1 MMKKTLTLFLA
12 FVSISVFAQKKTPP
26 PKTVRLAGTSDIL
39 KTDKR
44 LADFSIKKTKFNVY
58 LGYQKPEEMIRQEKG
73 DTLQVYKITRDKLKF
88 SDLEI
93 KKFATRKGKI
103 IGDGKFS
110 LVKDTLIV
118 TENFYDYIGSYRMV
132 TKYITD
138 KWGLKKVSDDMKGI
152 KMEDLTDRHLKPAE
166 MKSPPPAR
174 N

>member
-1 MMKKTLTLFLA
+1 MKKFITIFIILI
-12 FVSISVFAQKKTPP
+12 SIKTFAQKGPP

-58 LGYQKPEEMIRQEKG
+58 LGYQKPDEIQRQQKN
-73 DTLQVYKITRDKLKF
+73 DTLYKYKITLDKLKF
-88 SDLEI
+88 SHLEI
-93 KKFATRKGKI
+93 AKYGTRAGKI
-103 IGDGKFS
+103 ILEGSYK
-110 LVKDTLIV
+110 LVNDTLIV
-118 TENFYDYIGSYRMV
+118 TENFYDYIGSFCIT

-152 KMEDLTDRHLKPAE
+152 SIENLNERHLKPVE
-166 MKSPPPAR
+166 MKDPPPAK

>member
-1 MMKKTLTLFLA
+1 MKKLLIIILA
-12 FVSISVFAQKKTPP
+12 SISINALAQKKTPP
-26 PKTVRLAGTSDIL
+26 PAMVRIVGTSDIL

-44 LADFSIKKTKFNVY
+44 MADFSIKKTKFNVY

-93 KKFATRKGKI
+93 KKIATKKGKI
-103 IGDGKFS
+103 IRDGKFS

-118 TENFYDYIGSYRMV
+118 TENFYDYIGSYHMV

-138 KWGLKKVSDDMKGI
+138 KWGLKKVSEDMKGI
-152 KMEDLTDRHLKPAE
+152 KLEDLTDRHLRPAE
-166 MKSPPPAR
+166 MKSPPEPK

>member
-1 MMKKTLTLFLA
+1 MQKILTIFLA
-12 FVSISVFAQKKTPP
+12 FVSINAFAQKTPP
-26 PKTVRLAGTSDIL
+26 PKAVKIAGTSDIL

-44 LADFSIKKTKFNVY
+44 QADFSIKKTKFNVY
-58 LGYQKPEEMIRQEKG
+58 LGYQKPEEMIRQEKS

-93 KKFATRKGKI
+93 VKYATRKGKI
-103 IGDGKFS
+103 IGEGKYK
-110 LVKDTLIV
+110 LVNDTLTV
-118 TENFYDYIGSYRMV
+118 TQNSYDYIGAYTIT

-152 KMEDLTDRHLKPAE
+152 KLENLTDRHLKPAE
-166 MKSPPPAR
+166 MKVPVEPR